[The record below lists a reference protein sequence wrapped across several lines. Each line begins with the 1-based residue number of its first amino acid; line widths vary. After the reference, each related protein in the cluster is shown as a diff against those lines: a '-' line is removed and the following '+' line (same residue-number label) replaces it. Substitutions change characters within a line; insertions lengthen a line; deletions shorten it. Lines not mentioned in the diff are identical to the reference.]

1 LADAQ
6 RRAQDAEAEAE
17 RLGTQA
23 DALRKELEGAT
34 ARAAEADALRK
45 ELEGATARA
54 AEADALRTELE
65 DATAR
70 AAEADALRAE
80 LEGATARAA
89 EAESAFAEP
98 QQSEGP
104 DPAALSELRAEVDR
118 VTGELAIAIERRQTA
133 EERLAA
139 MTAELIAAQRAES
152 AGPPRRSNGN
162 GGGSDA
168 RNGAMPWS
176 YADEEDQDAED
187 GNVPAM
193 KAELHSVPPTESPR
207 DDEPTDTASP
217 IDEGADDIASLRS
230 RLARTA
236 AKKKSRS
243 SMERPRSS

>member
-1 LADAQ
+1 MA
-6 RRAQDAEAEAE
+6 
-17 RLGTQA
+17 
-23 DALRKELEGAT
+23 
-34 ARAAEADALRK
+34 ARAAEADALRT
-45 ELEGATARA
+45 ELERMTARA

-65 DATAR
+65 
-70 AAEADALRAE
+70 EM
-80 LEGATARAA
+80 TARAA
-89 EAESAFAEP
+89 EAESAAAEP

-118 VTGELAIAIERRQTA
+118 LTGELAIAIERRQTA

-152 AGPPRRSNGN
+152 AGPPRHANGN
-162 GGGSDA
+162 GRGTEAG
-168 RNGAMPWS
+168 NGATPWS
-176 YADEEDQDAED
+176 YEEEDQDAED

-193 KAELHSVPPTESPR
+193 QAELRSVPPAEGPG
-207 DDEPTDTASP
+207 DDEPADTAPP